1 MVKQNMNDMDHNAPV
16 KMPFERCEEVFV
28 EELGAIKHKPMYLFF
43 KRAYDI
49 VFSIFAILIL
59 LIPML
64 IISLI
69 VKITSKGS
77 VFYHQERLGLN
88 GRKFDVLKFRTMVV
102 DAERNGPQWSD
113 GDNDPRITSFGRF
126 LRKTRLDEIPQFWCI
141 LIGDMSLIGPRPER
155 ECYYNEFEK
164 YIHGFKQRLLV
175 KPGLSG
181 MAQVHGGYYLR
192 PEEKILYDIEYI
204 KKRSVWMDFKLTL
217 KTFVAVFKGEGA
229 K

>member
-1 MVKQNMNDMDHNAPV
+1 MVKQNTNDSNQNKPV
-16 KMPFERCEEVFV
+16 RMPFQRCEEVFV

-49 VFSIFAILIL
+49 VFSVFAILIL

-64 IISLI
+64 VISLI
-69 VKITSKGS
+69 VKLTSKGS

-204 KKRSVWMDFKLTL
+204 KKRSGWMDFKLTL